1 MFIMA
6 IIYKFVPKK
15 KSKKTY
21 SQHFIEKVSARKVSK
36 YLLEQNRNLT
46 QDVADSMALAII
58 SSTHLQLLLEEKG
71 ITVPHDT
78 LDEFQH
84 IDFLD
89 HESETIH

>member
-1 MFIMA
+1 MA
-6 IIYKFVPKK
+6 IIYKFVTKK
-15 KSKKTY
+15 RRKKAY

-36 YLLEQNRNLT
+36 YLLEQDRNLT
-46 QDVADSMALAII
+46 QDVADSMAIAII

>member
-15 KSKKTY
+15 RSKKTY

-36 YLLEQNRNLT
+36 YLLDQDANLT
-46 QDVADSMALAII
+46 KDVADSMALAII

-78 LDEFQH
+78 LDEFAH

-89 HESETIH
+89 HGSETIH

>member
-1 MFIMA
+1 MA

-15 KSKKTY
+15 TSKKAY
-21 SQHFIEKVSARKVSK
+21 SQDC
-36 YLLEQNRNLT
+36 NLT

-78 LDEFQH
+78 LDDFDH
-84 IDFLD
+84 IEFLD
-89 HESETIH
+89 HGSETIH